1 MQEAYSSVCKITIF
15 NNADSSFASITEFF
29 LLLIKKYSNVIH
41 FDVECFFYFSSA
53 EAKNLFDCA
62 TELGLTSKEYMWII
76 SSSSIGN
83 IVSKARRA
91 APSYPLGL
99 LGMSFVEIINIDLR

>member
-1 MQEAYSSVCKITIF
+1 MS
-15 NNADSSFASITEFF
+15 
-29 LLLIKKYSNVIH
+29 
-41 FDVECFFYFSSA
+41 FYFSSA

-99 LGMSFVEIINIDLR
+99 LGMSFVENQYKFTVKQCILSNRILSES